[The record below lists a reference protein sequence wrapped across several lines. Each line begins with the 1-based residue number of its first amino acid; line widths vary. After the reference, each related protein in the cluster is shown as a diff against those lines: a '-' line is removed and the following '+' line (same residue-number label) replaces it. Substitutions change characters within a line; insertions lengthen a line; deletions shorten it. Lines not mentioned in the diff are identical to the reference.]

1 MPPLDDLR
9 AQMIAAEESLK
20 KLDIEMEKIEYDPLI
35 PESVQEARKRVRQL
49 IDTILA
55 DFGGNPV
62 LAPMVAELRSL
73 YLDRIEEHLRTV
85 QGRES
90 GSY

>member
-20 KLDIEMEKIEYDPLI
+20 KLDIEMEKIDYDPLI

-55 DFGGNPV
+55 DFGDNPV
-62 LAPMVAELRSL
+62 LAPMVTELRSH
-73 YLDRIEEHLRTV
+73 YLDRIEEHLHTV
-85 QGRES
+85 QGREP

>member
-55 DFGGNPV
+55 GFGDNPV

>member
-55 DFGGNPV
+55 DFGDNPV

>member
-20 KLDIEMEKIEYDPLI
+20 KLDIEMEKIDYDPLF
-35 PESVQEARKRVRQL
+35 PESVQEARKRVSQL

-55 DFGGNPV
+55 DFGDNPV

-73 YLDRIEEHLRTV
+73 YLDRTEEHLRTV
-85 QGRES
+85 QGREP

>member
-1 MPPLDDLR
+1 M
-9 AQMIAAEESLK
+9 K

-55 DFGGNPV
+55 DFGDNPV